1 MSASR
6 QSDFNHR
13 SSLIVHRSNVVLAA
27 TDHDP
32 DGRLYAQTA
41 CVLPFLTS
49 LFDAI
54 AIQATHATQERAFT
68 LLVSA
73 GVRVRRETTE
83 RLMGLDVLGRA
94 RRAAVELALDQG
106 APAMLFCDF
115 DRALHWAEYYPD
127 ELAQVAA
134 RLAEHD
140 FTILGRTAR
149 AFATHPR
156 IQRDTESVVNHV
168 YATVSGHTWDVTAAA
183 RGLSHRAATAILDG
197 CPDESIGTDVSW
209 PLFIERAGGLTLGYI
224 ATEGL
229 EFETADRYADE
240 VASAGGLERWI
251 AQLDADPR
259 RWIERLELARIE
271 VAAALPYVDYRS

>member
-1 MSASR
+1 MKRVA
-6 QSDFNHR
+6 
-13 SSLIVHRSNVVLAA
+13 LAA
-27 TDHDP
+27 THHDP

-41 CVLPFLTS
+41 RMLTLLTS
-49 LFDAI
+49 LFDVI
-54 AIQATHATQERAFT
+54 AIQATHATQERTIA
-68 LLVSA
+68 LLMSA
-73 GVRVRRETTE
+73 GVRVRCETKE

-94 RRAAVELALDQG
+94 RRAAVDLALEQG

-140 FTILGRTAR
+140 FTVLGRTAR

-168 YATVSGHTWDVTAAA
+168 YATVSGHTWDATAAA
-183 RGLSHRAATAILDG
+183 RGLSRRAAAAILAG

-209 PLFIERAGGLTLGYI
+209 PLFVERAGGLTLGYV

-229 EFETADRYADE
+229 EFETADRYTDE
-240 VASAGGLERWI
+240 IASAGGLERWI

-271 VAAALPYVDYRS
+271 VAAVLPYLDGGRTADGK